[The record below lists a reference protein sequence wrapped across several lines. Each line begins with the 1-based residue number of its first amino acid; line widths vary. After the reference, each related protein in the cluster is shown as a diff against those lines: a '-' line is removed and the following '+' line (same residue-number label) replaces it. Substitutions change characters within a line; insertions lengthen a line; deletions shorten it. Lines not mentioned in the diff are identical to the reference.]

1 MINVARCAAFAA
13 LTVSKKGLDNLD
25 QASPAANMLS
35 VEKCR
40 PASSMLEKCI
50 PALSTVK
57 ANPCCVQPENLYVG
71 DRIKKTVGFPQLTA
85 CCKPLRYKDFI
96 ISYDTKNRIPNWV
109 YEHLQYHKFFK
120 DDPCD
125 KRINVCPYNDDAAAM
140 GIEKPKFHPDCR
152 IHGYHRADV
161 RDYCDSDYELGLM
174 ADPANYPFDC
184 EACAETQVMTN
195 VVPIVPGFSCGPWF
209 DLQCYIRE
217 KLVRENKS
225 VYVCSGPLFLP
236 CNEDDKTM
244 MKFDVLGEG
253 EVSVPTHFFK
263 VIIIESHD
271 GNLELES
278 YMMPN
283 VTPEDGSE
291 TNLDDYL
298 TPLCQIEHASGLI
311 FFPEKK
317 VCFTSNNKR
326 RGARLHA
333 L

>member
-1 MINVARCAAFAA
+1 MFRNISSAACALA
-13 LTVSKKGLDNLD
+13 VGVKKELVDCSSGESV
-25 QASPAANMLS
+25 QATANRSCLI
-35 VEKCR
+35 R
-40 PASSMLEKCI
+40 CI
-50 PALSTVK
+50 PAVH
-57 ANPCCVQPENLYVG
+57 ANSDNVYVG
-71 DRIKKTVGFPQLTA
+71 DRIKKAVGFPQLTA

-109 YEHLQYHKFFK
+109 YEHLYYNKLFK

-125 KRINVCPYNDDAAAM
+125 KRPLCSEVNT
-140 GIEKPKFHPDCR
+140 EKPKFHPDCR
-152 IHGYHRADV
+152 IHGYHRSDV
-161 RDYCDSDYELGLM
+161 KDYCDSDYELGLM
-174 ADPANYPFDC
+174 ADPANYPYDC
-184 EACAETQVMTN
+184 EAASETQVMTN

-209 DLQCYIRE
+209 DLQCYIRDT
-217 KLVRENKS
+217 LVKEHKS

-236 CNEDDKTM
+236 QPENQQQSTKS

-263 VIIIESHD
+263 VIIIETLD

-283 VTPEDGSE
+283 KE
-291 TNLDDYL
+291 LDDSDLDKYL
-298 TPLCQIEHASGLI
+298 TPLCKIEHYSGLI

-326 RGARLHA
+326 RGAMLHA

>member
-1 MINVARCAAFAA
+1 MFRKISYAASCALAVGIKNKFDTPQSVLLQENSLSKLNLQRC
-13 LTVSKKGLDNLD
+13 LPKVSAGGTEC
-25 QASPAANMLS
+25 Q
-35 VEKCR
+35 
-40 PASSMLEKCI
+40 
-50 PALSTVK
+50 
-57 ANPCCVQPENLYVG
+57 LYVG
-71 DRIKKTVGFPQLTA
+71 DRIKRAVGFPQLTA

-109 YEHLQYHKFFK
+109 YEHLQYYKFYK

-125 KRINVCPYNDDAAAM
+125 RRINVCPYNEDSAAL
-140 GIEKPKFHPDCR
+140 GNEKPKFHPDCR

-161 RDYCDSDYELGLM
+161 RDYCDTEYELGLM
-174 ADPANYPFDC
+174 ADPANYPFDA

-236 CNEDDKTM
+236 SDNDGKVQ

-253 EVSVPTHFFK
+253 EVSVPSHFFK
-263 VIIIESHD
+263 VIIIETHD

-283 VTPEDGSE
+283 AKPEEGE
-291 TNLDDYL
+291 EVKLDDYL

>member
-1 MINVARCAAFAA
+1 MFSKLPTICASA
-13 LTVSKKGLDNLD
+13 LALQFKNCSDLASKDE
-25 QASPAANMLS
+25 SVHPAANMLS
-35 VEKCR
+35 
-40 PASSMLEKCI
+40 LEKCL
-50 PALSTVK
+50 PAVS
-57 ANPCCVQPENLYVG
+57 ANTHTGPCGQEVYVG

-109 YEHLQYHKFFK
+109 YEHLHIAKFFT

-125 KRINVCPYNDDAAAM
+125 KRKVICPYNEDAAAL
-140 GIEKPKFHPDCR
+140 GIDKPKFHPDCR
-152 IHGYHRADV
+152 IHGYHRSDV
-161 RDYCDSDYELGLM
+161 RDYCDTDYELGLM
-174 ADPANYPFDC
+174 ADPANYPFDK

-217 KLVRENKS
+217 KLVRENQS
-225 VYVCSGPLFLP
+225 VYVCSGPLFIP
-236 CNEDDKTM
+236 CDNDGKAQ

-283 VTPEDGSE
+283 CPPEEGGDV
-291 TNLDDYL
+291 NLDDFL

-326 RGARLHA
+326 RGARLHQ